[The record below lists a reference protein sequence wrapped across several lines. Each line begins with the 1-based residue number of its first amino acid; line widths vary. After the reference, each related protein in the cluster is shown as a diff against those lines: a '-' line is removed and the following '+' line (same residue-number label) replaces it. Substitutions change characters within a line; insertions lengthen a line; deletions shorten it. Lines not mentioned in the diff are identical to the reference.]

1 MPLPADLER
10 QIQALSQTLAPKQ
23 RKELQENLS
32 NRYRTQPQKALRSK
46 EEAIL
51 YLTTRLPATF
61 GVGERVLS
69 IVKETYPAHASI
81 TSILD
86 VGAGPGA
93 SRWLFED
100 LFPALK
106 TCTLVEQN
114 SHMLA
119 VGHALIH
126 SLGTFQA
133 QDYRVGELSPH
144 DLVYASYTLSEL
156 KPHQQSTAV
165 DILWTAAET
174 LMVLI
179 EPGTPQGFD
188 TIRRARKT
196 LIEKG
201 AFILAPCGHESP
213 CPMQDKDWCHFSVR
227 IPRSKAHQQAKQGT
241 LSFEDE
247 KFSYLIVSKTPA
259 TQELPPR
266 LMRKP
271 IKGKGHMILDTC
283 TKEGLKR
290 QTVSK
295 SKDKNYKHYAKL
307 EWGDGV

>member
-156 KPHQQSTAV
+156 KPHQQSTAAHNHHQR
-165 DILWTAAET
+165 AAT
-174 LMVLI
+174 NS
-179 EPGTPQGFD
+179 T
-188 TIRRARKT
+188 
-196 LIEKG
+196 
-201 AFILAPCGHESP
+201 GH
-213 CPMQDKDWCHFSVR
+213 
-227 IPRSKAHQQAKQGT
+227 
-241 LSFEDE
+241 
-247 KFSYLIVSKTPA
+247 
-259 TQELPPR
+259 
-266 LMRKP
+266 
-271 IKGKGHMILDTC
+271 
-283 TKEGLKR
+283 
-290 QTVSK
+290 
-295 SKDKNYKHYAKL
+295 
-307 EWGDGV
+307 